1 MSSLPTSP
9 PLSTSPSLG
18 QPLPSGASNTHS
30 LQQQM
35 PLHATSSA
43 EGSTMMRR
51 EVVPRRASAPC
62 DGENMATAV
71 ARAEGTRKGRFQI
84 REVRASIAEGV
95 QSSACRAALSLQEDA
110 EHAIAIVQDGKLV
123 PSPLSTPRAR
133 TRAQTE
139 GDAIQQTTAVS
150 DGNIQA
156 VANAV
161 AAAAV
166 AAAVSSAPGATTF
179 GSTGGSSPDSA
190 TAYPSAAAEPAK
202 RQRGRFKLRDIREV
216 SASASVS
223 TSSSSTSPAGGVFLG
238 PNGQQQQQQQ
248 QQQQHQQHQSST
260 TSVIVTTQQESF
272 PGGAPPP
279 ATPDTQAALLLLI
292 EQNRQVLEKIAATA
306 GGGSSA
312 LDVSTGSAGAG

>member
-1 MSSLPTSP
+1 
-9 PLSTSPSLG
+9 
-18 QPLPSGASNTHS
+18 
-30 LQQQM
+30 
-35 PLHATSSA
+35 
-43 EGSTMMRR
+43 
-51 EVVPRRASAPC
+51 
-62 DGENMATAV
+62 MATAV

-166 AAAVSSAPGATTF
+166 AAAVS
-179 GSTGGSSPDSA
+179 
-190 TAYPSAAAEPAK
+190 
-202 RQRGRFKLRDIREV
+202 
-216 SASASVS
+216 
-223 TSSSSTSPAGGVFLG
+223 
-238 PNGQQQQQQQ
+238 
-248 QQQQHQQHQSST
+248 
-260 TSVIVTTQQESF
+260 
-272 PGGAPPP
+272 
-279 ATPDTQAALLLLI
+279 
-292 EQNRQVLEKIAATA
+292 
-306 GGGSSA
+306 
-312 LDVSTGSAGAG
+312 